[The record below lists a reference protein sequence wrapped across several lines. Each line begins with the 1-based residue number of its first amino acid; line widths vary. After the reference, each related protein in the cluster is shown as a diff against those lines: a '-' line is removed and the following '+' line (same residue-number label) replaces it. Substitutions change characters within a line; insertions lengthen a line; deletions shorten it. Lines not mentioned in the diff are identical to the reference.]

1 MKYKG
6 LILDI
11 DNTLYDYNIANNIAK
26 RSIEDYCKSKTNIDS
41 GSILKAYNQAR
52 KKVHVELSQTAS
64 SHNRLLYFQ
73 KMCKILNLNPLN
85 HSLYMYQLYWDNF
98 IKNIKPFNGV
108 YELLKKYKNNICLT
122 TDLTADIQYKKI
134 KKLRL
139 HDYCNS
145 IVTSEE
151 AGKEKPHPYMFMLSL
166 HKLGLKASE
175 VCVIGDSFDKDIF
188 GARNMEIDAIW
199 LNHENKDKIFNDSNI
214 TEVKNFNEIL
224 KIL

>member
-11 DNTLYDYNIANNIAK
+11 DNTLYNYNIANNIAK
-26 RSIEDYCKSKTNIDS
+26 KSIVDYCKSKFNIDS
-41 GSILKAYNQAR
+41 KSIIIAYDQAR
-52 KKVHVELSQTAS
+52 KKVHVELSETAS

-73 KMCKILNLNPLN
+73 KMCEILNLNPLN
-85 HSLYMYQLYWDNF
+85 YSFYMYQLYWDTF
-98 IKNIKPFNGV
+98 IHNMKPFNGV
-108 YELLKKYKNNICLT
+108 YKLLKKYKNNICLT

-134 KKLRL
+134 KKLKL

-166 HKLGLKASE
+166 QKLGLKANE

-188 GARNMEIDAIW
+188 GARNLEIDAIW
-199 LNHENKDKIFNDSNI
+199 LNQDNKDQIFNDSNI
-214 TEVKNFNEIL
+214 TEVKNFDEIL